1 MNAVLPF
8 HRVFMPPIESAMLSS
23 DISASVGI
31 SHSTSLRAQDGTCLV
46 SGLTWHVATGPEV
59 PVLKADAPLVLRI
72 ASLRAEIDRSVA
84 DGQTGSLLVALASG
98 LLHDSPGASGTWV
111 FIANTVSDETA
122 STFLL
127 AIADLTPPEPDQVN
141 NRVADRIVPRAGP
154 EGTFSNPKDV
164 LAAFQTHLL
173 TTEVAGIATYWP
185 GPAGPDA
192 KCSLILQGLTSAAP
206 DTLCL
211 DVSPSSDN
219 LPIFTA
225 PPRVPARV
233 LGLAAAGASALF
245 IGIFIVLPA
254 IQSLFE
260 APPAPPVAMT
270 DVVIKEGAFAG
281 VCLAS
286 LNAWWPR
293 SVGWAISGRGCALA
307 AHLPSTPVLPNP
319 GRSDRMFEPMIIW
332 AHYTVASDRNPVL
345 ARSAAEQ
352 IITTWPHE
360 ARLDGKTLT
369 LWYVEPVSAIAA
381 EPARTTEGQAK
392 TRPEHTLNRLAK
404 AWAEA
409 PGAVT
414 ASETGFAVSP
424 PFGVIARDVFDRS
437 ARVPGLEP
445 VRFVQSASGRGT
457 LDLAPITTRQ
467 VPASLLTSEV
477 SEASQ

>member
-8 HRVFMPPIESAMLSS
+8 QRAFMPPIESAMKSS
-23 DISASVGI
+23 DVSAPACA
-31 SHSTSLRAQDGTCLV
+31 SHSTSLMAQDGTCLV

-59 PVLKADAPLVLRI
+59 PVLKANAPLVLRL
-72 ASLRAEIDRSVA
+72 AGLRAEIDRYVA
-84 DGQTGSLLVALASG
+84 DGKTGSLLIALASG
-98 LLHDSPGASGTWV
+98 LLHDSPIASGTWV
-111 FIANTVSDETA
+111 FVASTANDESA

-127 AIADLTPPEPDQVN
+127 AIADLSPPEPDQMN
-141 NRVADRIVPRAGP
+141 ARVADRVVPRAGP
-154 EGTFSNPKDV
+154 EGIFNNPEDV

-173 TTEVAGIATYWP
+173 TTEVAGIATCW
-185 GPAGPDA
+185 PAGPDA
-192 KCSLILQGLTSAAP
+192 NCTLILQSLSSAAP
-206 DTLCL
+206 DTPCL
-211 DVSPSSDN
+211 DVSPRSDN

-233 LGLAAAGASALF
+233 LGLAAAGAAAIF
-245 IGIFIVLPA
+245 IGIFIILPA

-270 DVVIKEGAFAG
+270 DVVIEEGAFAG

-293 SVGWAISGRGCALA
+293 SVGWTISGRGCALA

-319 GRSDRMFEPMIIW
+319 GRSDRMFEPMMIW

-392 TRPEHTLNRLAK
+392 TTPEHTLNRLAK